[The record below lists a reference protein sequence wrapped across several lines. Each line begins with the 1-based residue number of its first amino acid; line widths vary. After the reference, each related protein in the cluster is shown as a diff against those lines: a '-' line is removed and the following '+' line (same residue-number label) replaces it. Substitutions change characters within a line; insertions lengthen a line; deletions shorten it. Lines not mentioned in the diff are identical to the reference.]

1 MIIIFGSYHVGMEN
15 NILKHGIVFEWF
27 KFNLGMRFE

>member
-1 MIIIFGSYHVGMEN
+1 MKIVFDFSNVGMEN
-15 NILKHGIVFEWF
+15 NILKVGMIFEWF